1 MQRNTGAAVQ
11 KATSPLRYAI
21 GMFGTSIP
29 INMFKT
35 YASFF
40 YLDKLALITSK
51 QFSLV
56 LLIYTFI
63 DAIDNPVY
71 GFLSDRTRTRWGRR
85 RPWLMI
91 GAPLLVLCF
100 ILFFNP
106 PSSLAAGSAF
116 SYMLLMYILTGT
128 LDSLINANYGALF
141 PELFRTEAERA
152 KTNAIRQAFQLI
164 AMVVSI
170 ALTPMV
176 TEAIGFSTTA
186 MIYGAL
192 AVAVIWFMSLGCHED
207 PAAMERPKPQ
217 LFSSLFDILKNPKF
231 WLYGIT
237 NAAFFAA
244 LGLVQSGVP
253 FYVKY
258 HLGEGGTGST
268 ILLGTVIIMAIV
280 FIPVWVKIVKRITL
294 MPAWRLALIVSTL
307 SVIPLYFTN
316 TLILSVI
323 AVVAVGFGMGGVSTT
338 MDIVAARILD
348 EDAVKHGVQREGTY
362 SSLLGILNKSSG
374 LFSSLAYLLVNQF
387 YGFESGTQPG
397 PMPDQAARFL
407 TVLFPLAVLVISV
420 LMSRFLKFQEKAE
433 EPEGDSNGSDHA

>member
-1 MQRNTGAAVQ
+1 MQNTIAAGAR
-11 KATSPLRYAI
+11 KATSPLRYAV

-35 YASFF
+35 YAAFF
-40 YLDKLALITSK
+40 YIDKLGLITTQ

-56 LLIYTFI
+56 LFLYTFV

-85 RPWLMI
+85 RLWLML

-106 PSSLAAGSAF
+106 PASLAAGSAF

-152 KTNAIRQAFQLI
+152 KTNAMRQVFQLI

-176 TEAIGFSTTA
+176 TDAIGFSATA
-186 MIYGAL
+186 ILYGVL

-207 PAAMERPKPQ
+207 PAAMERPKPR
-217 LFSSLFDILKNPKF
+217 LFRSLFDILKNPKF
-231 WLYGIT
+231 WIYGIT
-237 NAAFFAA
+237 NASFFAA

-258 HLGEGGTGST
+258 HLGEGGASST
-268 ILLGTVIIMAIV
+268 ILLGTVIVMAIV
-280 FIPVWVKIVKRITL
+280 FIPVWVQIVKKMTL
-294 MPAWRLALIVSTL
+294 MPAWRLALLVSSI

-316 TLILSVI
+316 TLILSAI

-338 MDIVAARILD
+338 MDIVAA
-348 EDAVKHGVQREGTY
+348 
-362 SSLLGILNKSSG
+362 
-374 LFSSLAYLLVNQF
+374 F
-387 YGFESGTQPG
+387 
-397 PMPDQAARFL
+397 
-407 TVLFPLAVLVISV
+407 
-420 LMSRFLKFQEKAE
+420 
-433 EPEGDSNGSDHA
+433 